1 MAERLRVRVPLTLS
15 SLGLRPLAEDRDS
28 DMMLPVARDSSLSQT
43 VPHYDCTAG
52 HWHRPAPVTQ
62 CDLDGRGRRGYGR
75 RGTASAAARPQF
87 GIGMRIVY

>member
-52 HWHRPAPVTQ
+52 HWHRPPGAGH

-75 RGTASAAARPQF
+75 TARQRRGRPQF
-87 GIGMRIVY
+87 GIGMRFVY